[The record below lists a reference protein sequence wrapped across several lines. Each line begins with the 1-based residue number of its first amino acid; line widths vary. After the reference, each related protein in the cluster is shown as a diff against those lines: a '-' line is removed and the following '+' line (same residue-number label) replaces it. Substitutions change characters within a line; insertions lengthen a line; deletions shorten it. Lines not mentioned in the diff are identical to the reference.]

1 MKTIRL
7 IIILGAFAV
16 AGFAQTLTVLPAV
29 QITGTPGSTIGW
41 GYSITDNSTTDDL
54 EPFSLSLP
62 AFPGN
67 LDPNAIFDYPV
78 IAPGQTV
85 TETFSTTALNGPC
98 TALPCGLYDV
108 FIPLGTAPETVSG
121 IFTIQSEYINAATG
135 ADDGAAPNMTGP
147 YSLAVIAG
155 TTTPEPGTLLL
166 LAAGVTAVFARRL
179 TGNLAGR

>member
-1 MKTIRL
+1 MKTITIRL

-16 AGFAQTLTVLPAV
+16 AGYAQTLTVLPAV

-41 GYSITDNSTTDDL
+41 GYSITDTSTTDDL
-54 EPFSLSLP
+54 EPFSLSAG

-85 TETFSTTALNGPC
+85 TELFSTTALNGPC
-98 TALPCGLYDV
+98 TVLDCGLYEV

-121 IFTIQSEYINAATG
+121 IFTIQSEYIN
-135 ADDGAAPNMTGP
+135 
-147 YSLAVIAG
+147 
-155 TTTPEPGTLLL
+155 
-166 LAAGVTAVFARRL
+166 
-179 TGNLAGR
+179 